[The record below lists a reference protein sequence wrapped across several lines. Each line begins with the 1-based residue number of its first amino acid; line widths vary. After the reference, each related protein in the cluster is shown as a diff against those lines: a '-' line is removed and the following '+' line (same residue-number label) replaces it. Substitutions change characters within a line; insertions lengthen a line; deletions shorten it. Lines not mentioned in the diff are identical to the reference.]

1 MTHDE
6 NGSVFCISSV
16 NHLTQGTIQF
26 VWALHF
32 VVLSSC
38 DHCHKQV
45 TLLECL
51 VAFHACLIIAP
62 RLVIPLMA
70 THLCPD
76 AMSVVAVNVNRLEHI
91 ECLKEI
97 FTQQYPIHNN
107 LTTYGLH
114 QVCVYRR
121 EVTVCTQS
129 RVQRLAAGRVEG
141 DRCQLRGWHRW

>member
-1 MTHDE
+1 MTQDE

-16 NHLTQGTIQF
+16 NHLTQCTIQF

-76 AMSVVAVNVNRLEHI
+76 AMSVVAVNVNRHI
-91 ECLKEI
+91 KCLKEI
-97 FTQQYPIHNN
+97 FTQQYPIKQFD
-107 LTTYGLH
+107 YIWPSSS
-114 QVCVYRR
+114 VCVYRR

-141 DRCQLRGWHRW
+141 DRCQLRSWHRW